1 MKSDSMP
8 MYNNNALKRSQ
19 SFIKRSEIVIIYGT
33 SYPLSAQT
41 DTYFVASHHFYPT
54 HEKRKKREIVFF
66 IQFFVY
72 LKT

>member
-41 DTYFVASHHFYPT
+41 DTYFVVTIAFLSNT
-54 HEKRKKREIVFF
+54 
-66 IQFFVY
+66 
-72 LKT
+72 